1 MNTDTDTL
9 GEQCARLAGHSDAL
23 VGLTPVDAETM
34 LPHLYVVYSEG
45 FRQGRLDRAERFGA
59 RRRRSGLQPSYPSE
73 FRSAE
78 ERAAYDRGYQGGET

>member
-1 MNTDTDTL
+1 MSSNTETL

-23 VGLTPVDAETM
+23 VGLTPVDASTM
-34 LPHLYVVYSEG
+34 LPHLYVVYNEG

-59 RRRRSGLQPSYPSE
+59 RRKRAGLPSSYPAE

-78 ERAAYDRGYQGGET
+78 ERAAYDRGYSGEVS